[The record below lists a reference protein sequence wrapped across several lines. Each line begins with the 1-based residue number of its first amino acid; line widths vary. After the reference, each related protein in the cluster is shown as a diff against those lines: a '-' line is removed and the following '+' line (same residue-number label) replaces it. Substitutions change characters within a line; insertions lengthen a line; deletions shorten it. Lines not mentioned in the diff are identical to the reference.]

1 MPCRGRLTA
10 RLAPVDVLVFAPHPD
25 DEVIGTGGLVL
36 QAIAAGKSVR
46 IVFVTNGDG
55 YPRAASA
62 LLHTPIPELGPSDF
76 VSLGGAR
83 QQEAVA
89 AAELIGLDPAGVV
102 FLGYPDAGLAGICA
116 EDSAMSSGDPVASP
130 FTGLTSTYGPAHTDY
145 HTLAH
150 GRPGLYTRSEIA
162 ADMAEILRQ
171 SQPASV
177 YVTDAADDHLDH
189 KSAFALVN
197 EAAASIG
204 YSGTLFTFIAH
215 SGEDGDW
222 PWPRGAAPDAPFEAH
237 SVAGSRYPKNVP
249 WPPPVRV
256 ALTPDQAA
264 VKQRAIAAHS
274 SQWTIDRQYLESFV
288 KSEEVFWTRGL
299 T

>member
-1 MPCRGRLTA
+1 LTVRLS
-10 RLAPVDVLVFAPHPD
+10 PVDLLIFAPHPD
-25 DEVIGTGGLVL
+25 DEVIGTCGVVL
-36 QAIAAGKSVR
+36 QAIAAGKSMR

-76 VSLGGAR
+76 IALAATR
-83 QQEAVA
+83 QHEADA
-89 AAELIGLDPAGVV
+89 AAELIGIDPGGLV
-102 FLGYPDAGLAGICA
+102 FLGYPDATLNTICA
-116 EDSAMSSGDPVASP
+116 DGSGDPVASP
-130 FTGLTSTYGPAHTDY
+130 FTGTTSTYGPSHADY

-150 GRPGLYTRSEIA
+150 GRPGMYTRSEIA
-162 ADMAEILRQ
+162 ADVEEILRQ

-177 YVTDAADDHLDH
+177 YVTDAADDHPDH
-189 KSAFALVN
+189 KAAFALVR
-197 EAAASIG
+197 AAATATG
-204 YSGTLFTFIAH
+204 FSGTLFTFVAH

-222 PWPRGAAPDAPFEAH
+222 PWPRGAAPDAQFEGH
-237 SVAGSRYPKNVP
+237 SVAGSNYPKDVP

-256 ALTPDQAA
+256 ALTADQAA
-264 VKQRAIAAHS
+264 VKQRAIAAHR

>member
-1 MPCRGRLTA
+1 MIA
-10 RLAPVDVLVFAPHPD
+10 RLSPVDLLIFAPHPD
-25 DEVIGTGGLVL
+25 DEVIGTCGVVL

-76 VSLGGAR
+76 IALAATR

-89 AAELIGLDPAGVV
+89 AAELIGIDPGGLV
-102 FLGYPDAGLAGICA
+102 FLGYPDATLDAIYADG
-116 EDSAMSSGDPVASP
+116 SGDPIASP
-130 FTGLTSTYGPAHTDY
+130 FTGTTSTYGPARADY
-145 HTLAH
+145 HTQAH
-150 GRPGLYTRSEIA
+150 GRPGKYTRSNIA
-162 ADMAEILRQ
+162 ADVQEILSQ

-177 YVTDAADDHLDH
+177 YATDAADDHPDH
-189 KSAFALVN
+189 KAAFALVH
-197 EAAASIG
+197 AAATSSG
-204 YSGTLFTFIAH
+204 FSGTLFTFVAH

-222 PWPRGAAPDAPFEAH
+222 PWPRGAAPDAQFEAH
-237 SVAGSRYPKNVP
+237 SMAGSRYPKKVA

-274 SQWTIDRQYLESFV
+274 SQWSIDRHYLESFV

>member
-1 MPCRGRLTA
+1 MTA
-10 RLAPVDVLVFAPHPD
+10 RLSPVDLLIFAPHPD
-25 DEVIGTGGLVL
+25 DEVIGTGGVVL

-76 VSLGGAR
+76 IALATTR

-89 AAELIGLDPAGVV
+89 AAELIGIDPGGLV
-102 FLGYPDAGLAGICA
+102 FLGYPDATLNTIYADG
-116 EDSAMSSGDPVASP
+116 SGDPIASP
-130 FTGLTSTYGPAHTDY
+130 FTGTTSTYGPAHADY

-150 GRPGLYTRSEIA
+150 GRPGMYTRGEIA
-162 ADMAEILRQ
+162 ADVQEILRQ
-171 SQPASV
+171 SRPASV
-177 YVTDAADDHLDH
+177 YVTDAADDHPDH
-189 KSAFALVN
+189 KAAFALVL
-197 EAAASIG
+197 AAAISTG
-204 YSGTLFTFIAH
+204 FSGTLFTFVAH

-222 PWPRGAAPDAPFEAH
+222 PWPQGAAPDTPLDAH
-237 SVAGSRYPKNVP
+237 SVAGSTYPKHVH

-274 SQWTIDRQYLESFV
+274 SQWSIDRQYLESFV